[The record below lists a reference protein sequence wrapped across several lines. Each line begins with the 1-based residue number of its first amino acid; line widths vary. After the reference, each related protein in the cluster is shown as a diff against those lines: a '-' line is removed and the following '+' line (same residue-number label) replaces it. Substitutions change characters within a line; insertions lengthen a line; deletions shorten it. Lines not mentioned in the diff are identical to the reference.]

1 MQKFILKADKR
12 KILGR
17 KVKQLRR
24 TGVVPANLFG
34 KGIDSQAIQINA
46 VEFNRLY
53 KEAGETSLVW
63 VKVEGE
69 EKERPTLVT
78 AVHFNPITG
87 DKLHVDFHQVNLKE
101 KVTANVPVE
110 IIGTSEL
117 ITTNLAVLSQSLNE
131 IEVEALPTD
140 IPENITFDI
149 SSLKVIGDHLKV
161 SDAKIP
167 AEVEVKT
174 DPEQI
179 VVSLQEPMKEEVIPV
194 VEEVVEGEPGAEAPA
209 EGEAPAAAKPGE
221 KPAEG
226 EAKPTESAAKPE
238 DKKE

>member
-1 MQKFILKADKR
+1 MQKYILKADKR
-12 KILGR
+12 TVLGS

-34 KGIDSQAIQINA
+34 KTIDSQAIQVNS
-46 VEFNRLY
+46 VDFNRVY
-53 KEAGETSLVW
+53 KEAGETSLIW
-63 VKVEGE
+63 VQVEGE

-78 AVHFNPITG
+78 SIHYNPVTG
-87 DKLHVDFHQVNLKE
+87 NKLHIDFHQVNLKE

-110 IIGTSEL
+110 IIGASEL
-117 ITTNLAVLSQSLNE
+117 VTSNLAVLSQSLNE

-149 SSLKVIGDHLKV
+149 TSLKAIGDVLKV
-161 SDAKIP
+161 SDAKVSS
-167 AEVEVKT
+167 EVEIKT

-179 VVSLQEPMKEEVIPV
+179 VVVLQEPMKEEVIPV
-194 VEEVVEGEPGAEAPA
+194 VEEVAEEVTGAETPT
-209 EGEAPAAAKPGE
+209 EGEAPSGE

-226 EAKPTESAAKPE
+226 EVKQEETS
-238 DKKE
+238 KKEE

>member
-1 MQKFILKADKR
+1 MQKYILKADKR
-12 KILGR
+12 TVLGS

-34 KGIDSQAIQINA
+34 KTIDSQAIQVNS
-46 VEFNRLY
+46 VDFNRVY
-53 KEAGETSLVW
+53 KEAGETSLIW
-63 VKVEGE
+63 VQVEGE

-78 AVHFNPITG
+78 SVHYNPVTG
-87 DKLHVDFHQVNLKE
+87 NKLHIDFHQVNLKE

-110 IIGTSEL
+110 IIGESEL
-117 ITTNLAVLSQSLNE
+117 VTSNLAVLSQSLNE

-149 SSLKVIGDHLKV
+149 TSLKAIGDVLKV
-161 SDAKIP
+161 SDAKVSS
-167 AEVEVKT
+167 EVEIKT

-179 VVSLQEPMKEEVIPV
+179 VVVLQEPMKEEVIPV
-194 VEEVVEGEPGAEAPA
+194 VEEVAEEVTGAETPT
-209 EGEAPAAAKPGE
+209 EGEAPSGE

-226 EAKPTESAAKPE
+226 EVKQEETP
-238 DKKE
+238 KKEE

>member
-1 MQKFILKADKR
+1 MQKYILKADKR
-12 KILGR
+12 KILGS

-34 KGIDSQAIQINA
+34 KGVDSQAIQINT
-46 VEFNRLY
+46 VEFNRIY
-53 KEAGETSLVW
+53 KEAGETSLIW

-78 AVHFNPITG
+78 SVHFNPITG

-101 KVTANVPVE
+101 KVTANVPIE
-110 IIGTSEL
+110 IVGESEL
-117 ITTNLAVLSQSLNE
+117 VNSNEAVLSQSLNE
-131 IEVEALPTD
+131 IEIEALPTD

-161 SDAKIP
+161 SDAKVGP
-167 AEVEVKT
+167 EVEIKT
-174 DPEQI
+174 DFEQ
-179 VVSLQEPMKEEVIPV
+179 VVVALQEPMKEEVIPV
-194 VEEVVEGEPGAEAPA
+194 VEEVAEDITGAEAPA
-209 EGEAPAAAKPGE
+209 EGEVSADE

-226 EAKPTESAAKPE
+226 SEPKSEEAP
-238 DKKE
+238 KKE

>member
-12 KILGR
+12 KVLGS

-24 TGVVPANLFG
+24 TGIVPANLFG
-34 KGIDSQAIQINA
+34 KGIDSQAIQINT

-53 KEAGETSLVW
+53 KEAGETSLIW

-78 AVHFNPITG
+78 SVHFNPITG

-110 IIGTSEL
+110 IIGVSEL
-117 ITTNLAVLSQSLNE
+117 VTANLAVLSQSLNE
-131 IEVEALPTD
+131 IEIEALPTD

-149 SSLKVIGDHLKV
+149 SSLKVIGDHLQV
-161 SDAKIP
+161 SDAKVG
-167 AEVEVKT
+167 AEVEIKT
-174 DPEQI
+174 DPEQ
-179 VVSLQEPMKEEVIPV
+179 VVIALQEPMKEEVIPV
-194 VEEVVEGEPGAEAPA
+194 VEEVAEDATGAEAPA
-209 EGEAPAAAKPGE
+209 EGESPAGD

-226 EAKPTESAAKPE
+226 EPKPE

>member
-1 MQKFILKADKR
+1 MQKYILKAEKR
-12 KILGR
+12 TVIGS

-34 KGIDSQAIQINA
+34 KTIESQAIQVNA
-46 VEFNRLY
+46 VDFNRVY
-53 KEAGETSLVW
+53 KEAGETSLIW
-63 VKVEGE
+63 VQVGGE

-78 AVHFNPITG
+78 SVHYNPITG
-87 DKLHVDFHQVNLKE
+87 DKLHIDFHQVNLKE

-110 IIGTSEL
+110 IIGESEL
-117 ITTNLAVLSQSLNE
+117 VASNLAVLSQSLNE

-149 SSLKVIGDHLKV
+149 TSLKAIGDLLKV
-161 SDAKIP
+161 SDAKVP
-167 AEVEVKT
+167 SEVEIKT

-179 VVSLQEPMKEEVIPV
+179 VVVLQEPMKEEVVPI
-194 VEEVVEGEPGAEAPA
+194 VEEVAEDATGAEAPA
-209 EGEAPAAAKPGE
+209 EGEPQSGE

-226 EAKPTESAAKPE
+226 ETKQEESP
-238 DKKE
+238 KKEE